1 MRCKMCG
8 AKLKK
13 EGDICKNCYEE
24 YKEQEALKADNETE
38 IFRVTRKYSP
48 KFNLLKNGEMILMLL
63 IVVLAGF
70 STFSAGMGIFITIL
84 CLVALRSLDVF

>member
-13 EGDICKNCYEE
+13 NGDICKNCYEE
-24 YKEQEALKADNETE
+24 YKEQEALKADNEPE
-38 IFRVTRKYSP
+38 VFRVTRKYSP

-70 STFSAGMGIFITIL
+70 STFSAGMGVLITFL